1 MRLLDLTATP
11 HSSGNRIDLAWRTP
25 EPDRLTGVRVMRRRD
40 THPTSPSDGE
50 LIAEGLGLTAVT
62 DCGLH
67 GETVYY
73 YTLFPFDGGR
83 RSYEPDPGNKISAM
97 ALSRYD
103 FAQQMYDL
111 LPALYH
117 RYDAEHRYL
126 RRFLDLPG
134 SELDRLYSI
143 ATAMLSVKDLRRV
156 DGALLPLLAQWIGWP
171 TDRSAPV
178 ATQRNEVRQAA
189 RLYQTIGTIAAL
201 DATVARVTRWTGRT
215 KEFTHNVARTNQPE
229 RLNLWSARRDGAGQW
244 LEPGLTSV
252 NFAYDGRPAAV
263 REPDGSVL
271 VFYHTY
277 RRGGWDL
284 WAKRLRD
291 GQWEASRPVV
301 EWHGMDQHPAVAR
314 QRATLWLFWESYDPV
329 YRGRYLSFSKRS
341 DGTWTPPQVFMDQR
355 TDRHRPAAVS
365 DAAGGVWL
373 FWLEPDGIRYN
384 RHDGAD
390 WELSEP
396 GLLTAGDDLD
406 DLFALMTDDRLWL
419 FWTYR
424 DTDAAGR
431 TWSSVAYRS
440 LDLSAD
446 EWSPVYHLPKT
457 GHDHDRQPAARAI
470 KGGIELFWSTT
481 RHGGW
486 SISRN
491 TLTTDWGE
499 AEQVGSSPA
508 TRRAPLPVD
517 LGADGT
523 LLLYRSNQSVERSSA
538 VFGATRTLDHRYAGT
553 TTVDTTAKAK
563 LALRGSFADFQTYLY
578 DNGRTNA
585 DRIADDTIG
594 VFLTPPRAVD
604 PDQAAEIVT
613 RLGRVLADFVP
624 VTTRP
629 VFIWT
634 E

>member
-25 EPDRLTGVRVMRRRD
+25 EPDRLAGVRVMRRRD

-50 LIAEGLGLTAVT
+50 LVAEGLGLTAVT

-73 YTLFPFDGGR
+73 YTLFPFSEDPR
-83 RSYEPDPGNKISAM
+83 AYEPDPGNRISAM

-103 FAQQMYDL
+103 FAQQLYDL

-126 RRFLDLPG
+126 RHFLELPG
-134 SELDRLYSI
+134 SELDRLYSL
-143 ATAMLSVKDLRRV
+143 TTSMLSLKDPRRV
-156 DGALLPLLAQWIGWP
+156 DGVLLPLLAQWIGWP

-189 RLYQTIGTIAAL
+189 HLYRTIGTIAAL
-201 DATVARVTRWTGRT
+201 DATVARVSGWAGRT

-229 RLNLWSARRDGAGQW
+229 RLNVWSLRRDGAGQW
-244 LEPGLTSV
+244 HEPALTSV

-263 REPDGSVL
+263 REPDGSL
-271 VFYHTY
+271 LIFYHTH
-277 RRGGWDL
+277 RRHGWDL

-291 GQWEASRPVV
+291 GQWEASAPVV
-301 EWHGMDQHPAVAR
+301 DRHGIDQHPTAAW

-329 YRGRYLSFSKRS
+329 HRRRYLSFSTRA
-341 DGTWTPPQVFMDQR
+341 DDTWSPPQAFMDQQ
-355 TDRHRPAAVS
+355 TDRWRPAAVS
-365 DAAGGVWL
+365 DAADGVLL
-373 FWLEPDGIRYN
+373 FWLEQDVIRFN

-390 WELSEP
+390 WELTKP
-396 GLLTAGDDLD
+396 GSLPAGHGLD
-406 DLFALMTDDRLWL
+406 DLFALMTDDRVWL
-419 FWTYR
+419 FWTFR
-424 DTDAAGR
+424 DTGADEQ

-440 LDLSAD
+440 RALSSGD
-446 EWSPVYHLPKT
+446 WSPVYNLPKS
-457 GHDHDRQPAARAI
+457 GHYHDRQPAARAI
-470 KGGIELFWSTT
+470 EGGVELFWSTT
-481 RHGGW
+481 RYGGW
-486 SISRN
+486 SISHN

-523 LLLYRSNQSVERSSA
+523 LLLYRSNQSLERSSA
-538 VFGATRTLDHRYAGT
+538 VYAATRTLDHRYAGT

-563 LALRGSFADFQTYLY
+563 LALQGSFADFQTYLY
-578 DNGRTNA
+578 DNGRA
-585 DRIADDTIG
+585 DKDRIADDTIG